1 MIKKAMILAAG
12 LGTRLGDVTL
22 NKPKALVEIGGEP
35 MLFRLLKKMK
45 KAGIEQVVINVH
57 HHARQIMEEVRKQ
70 GDFGMEITF
79 SDESDQLLDTGG
91 ALVKAMDFFTGDQP
105 ILIHNA
111 DILTNLNL
119 NDLLQFHVHQQAEA
133 TLYISNRASSR
144 ALLFDDDKLLTGW
157 ANLKTNNFKWVNREK
172 LNYKPLAFNGVWIT
186 MPHFVKEIP
195 FTGKFSIIDAWLSMA
210 SRHKI
215 IGFEN
220 NTVQWFDLGTPEK
233 IAFAEEF
240 LKMNPL

>member
-1 MIKKAMILAAG
+1 
-12 LGTRLGDVTL
+12 
-22 NKPKALVEIGGEP
+22 
-35 MLFRLLKKMK
+35 MK
-45 KAGIEQVVINVH
+45 EAGIEQVVVNVH

-70 GDFGMEITF
+70 RDFGLEITF

-91 ALVKAMDFFTGDQP
+91 ALVKARDFFTGDQP

-111 DILTNLNL
+111 DILTDLNL
-119 NDLLQFHVHQQAEA
+119 NDLLQFHVQQRAEA
-133 TLYISNRASSR
+133 TLFISNRASSR

-157 ANLKTNNFKWVNREK
+157 ANLKTNTFKWVNSER
-172 LNYKPLAFNGVWIT
+172 LNYKPLAFNGVWIS
-186 MPHFVKEIP
+186 MPHFVNEIP

-210 SRHKI
+210 SNHKI

-233 IAFAEEF
+233 IAIAEQF
-240 LKMNPL
+240 LNMKPS